1 MVRFGEG
8 PVSVFLIDEN
18 KPCSILCKVGKTALR
33 WEHSN
38 PPKLCLFSGES
49 GTSDGEA
56 QTLSS
61 STGEP

>member
-8 PVSVFLIDEN
+8 PVSFFLIDEN
-18 KPCSILCKVGKTALR
+18 KPCSMLCRVGKTALC

-49 GTSDGEA
+49 GISDGEA

-61 STGEP
+61 SIGEP

>member
-1 MVRFGEG
+1 M
-8 PVSVFLIDEN
+8 SFLIDEN
-18 KPCSILCKVGKTALR
+18 KPCSILCRVGKTALR

-38 PPKLCLFSGES
+38 PPKLCLFSGET